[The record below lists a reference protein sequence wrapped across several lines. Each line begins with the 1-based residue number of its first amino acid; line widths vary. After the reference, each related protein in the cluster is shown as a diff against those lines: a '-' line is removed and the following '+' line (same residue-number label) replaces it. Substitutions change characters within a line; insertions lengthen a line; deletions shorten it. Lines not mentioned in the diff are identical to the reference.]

1 MISNFRYSE
10 NARDQKKIICDCAMS
25 LNDDREKKPR
35 KGKGKSLR
43 GKSDQSIV
51 PTEIS
56 TGVLDSRYWAKIL
69 YAQSL

>member
-1 MISNFRYSE
+1 
-10 NARDQKKIICDCAMS
+10 MS

-43 GKSDQSIV
+43 GKSDRSIV

-56 TGVLDSRYWAKIL
+56 TGVLDSRYLAKKI

>member
-1 MISNFRYSE
+1 ML
-10 NARDQKKIICDCAMS
+10 RDQKIICDCAMS
-25 LNDDREKKPR
+25 LTDDREKNPR
-35 KGKGKSLR
+35 MGKEQSLR
-43 GKSDQSIV
+43 GKIDQSIV

>member
-1 MISNFRYSE
+1 ML
-10 NARDQKKIICDCAMS
+10 RDQKIICDCAIPVC
-25 LNDDREKKPR
+25 LDDDREKKPR
-35 KGKGKSLR
+35 KEKGKSLR

-51 PTEIS
+51 HTEIS

>member
-1 MISNFRYSE
+1 MLRY
-10 NARDQKKIICDCAMS
+10 QKIICDCATS
-25 LNDDREKKPR
+25 LNDYREKKPR
-35 KGKGKSLR
+35 KGKSLR